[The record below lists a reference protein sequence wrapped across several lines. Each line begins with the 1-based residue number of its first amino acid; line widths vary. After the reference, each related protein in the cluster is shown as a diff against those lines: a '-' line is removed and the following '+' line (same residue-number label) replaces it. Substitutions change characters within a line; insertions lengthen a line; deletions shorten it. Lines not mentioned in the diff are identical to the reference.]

1 MHASTSIDIIRD
13 RDRWNPSMSFAFD
26 RYPIACNAHARRGHP
41 SMPSHPSTS
50 IDIIRDRW
58 NPSMSFAFDRYRY
71 PIARSPM
78 HPSTCIIRDRM
89 ESIERNPSN
98 GIESNGLRSRSI
110 DRIDRSIVAV
120 ARGRARRRRH
130 IGPSPACILI
140 RRRTTTAT

>member
-1 MHASTSIDIIRD
+1 
-13 RDRWNPSMSFAFD
+13 MSFAFD

-78 HPSTCIIRDRM
+78 HPST
-89 ESIERNPSN
+89 SFAIEWNPSN
-98 GIESNGLRSRSI
+98 GIHRMESNRMDSGV
-110 DRIDRSIVAV
+110 DRSIGSIDPSSRSHAV
-120 ARGRARRRRH
+120 ARVGGATSDPRPRASSSAGARPPRHEVRRGLGRRRER
-130 IGPSPACILI
+130 P
-140 RRRTTTAT
+140 R

>member
-1 MHASTSIDIIRD
+1 
-13 RDRWNPSMSFAFD
+13 MSFAFD
-26 RYPIACNAHARRGHP
+26 RYRYPIACNAHARRGHP

-120 ARGRARRRRH
+120 ARGRARRVGGATSDPRPRASSSAGARPPRHEVRR
-130 IGPSPACILI
+130 GLG
-140 RRRTTTAT
+140 RRRERPR